1 MTERARLWWDA
12 ITGPRSFVRE
22 VVRGMRQ
29 RGSVCLVVPDDLP
42 WRGEMRGAVEQEFGQ
57 SEELGGFYVDFIDVD
72 DDCPEVEDVGRYLL
86 DRYAEPTVA
95 SGFRSRST
103 IQKYI
108 ADHHALE
115 GRVLWVKGMNEQQER
130 HWLKFCQDY
139 APFGARDVRF
149 VVESRNSSR
158 MQERRNM
165 AVIQFNER
173 VKEHDLL
180 LFNSLYLNQN
190 QPKLDPLW
198 QQYASVLCAN
208 LCDTDAETSVALME
222 ALDVR
227 NQEPLTALQ
236 AVAENPEF
244 ARRGAGN
251 ERHILNLTRRS
262 ASADEA
268 EAAEAREAIDALVW
282 EAQLQVF
289 FPLLEVERMNFVKRY
304 RSEIAAALRA
314 EYCNLNTGECHRI
327 RQFGELIESPEDAE
341 WGALFFM
348 NQHYLAEDT
357 TQRMLALRDR
367 ESFDQLCQMHQM
379 RNALAHGDCCPV
391 EAIDR
396 FIESYPYQW

>member
-1 MTERARLWWDA
+1 MCERARLWWDA

-115 GRVLWVKGMNEQQER
+115 GRVLWVKGMNEKQER
-130 HWLKFCQDY
+130 HWLQFCQEY
-139 APFGARDVRF
+139 APFGPGDVRF
-149 VVESRNSSR
+149 VVESRNALR

-165 AVIQFNER
+165 AVIQFRDR
-173 VKEHDLL
+173 VKKHDLL
-180 LFNSLYLNQN
+180 LFNSLYLNKN

-198 QQYASVLCAN
+198 QQYASVLCSN

-227 NQEPLTALQ
+227 SQEPLVALQ

-244 ARRGAGN
+244 ARRGAGS
-251 ERHILNLTRRS
+251 ERHILNLARRS

-268 EAAEAREAIDALVW
+268 EAAKAREAIDALVW

-304 RSEIAAALRA
+304 RAEIAAALRSK
-314 EYCNLNTGECHRI
+314 YVNFNTGEELWI
-327 RQFGELIESPEDAE
+327 KQFGEAIESPEDAE

-348 NQHYLAEDT
+348 NQRYLASDPT
-357 TQRMLALRDR
+357 TRMLELRDTA
-367 ESFDQLCQMHQM
+367 SFFQLDRMHKM
-379 RNALAHGDCCPV
+379 RNALAHGNCCPV
-391 EAIDR
+391 EVIGS
-396 FIESYPYQW
+396 FIESYPYPW